1 MGVVALVD
9 PSDEYLGSILGSHCL
24 NILKCNGLNCRFTLY
39 QATVKAA
46 VMFIQADVP
55 RFRAFYTA
63 MSSEPL
69 DESAG
74 ARQPGLGD
82 SAKSQTGPTRRRV
95 RVFRWPPKPPRDA
108 TAKAK
113 LRHARLLKPGIRA
126 ATPDRC
132 VIVGAS
138 RTPAPS

>member
-46 VMFIQADVP
+46 VTFIQADVP

-74 ARQPGLGD
+74 ARQPGLG
-82 SAKSQTGPTRRRV
+82 T
-95 RVFRWPPKPPRDA
+95 PPR
-108 TAKAK
+108 AK
-113 LRHARLLKPGIRA
+113 
-126 ATPDRC
+126 PDRRA
-132 VIVGAS
+132 GGLGYS
-138 RTPAPS
+138 GGLPSLHAMLLRKRSCGTRDC

>member
-1 MGVVALVD
+1 M
-9 PSDEYLGSILGSHCL
+9 
-24 NILKCNGLNCRFTLY
+24 K
-39 QATVKAA
+39 
-46 VMFIQADVP
+46 
-55 RFRAFYTA
+55 
-63 MSSEPL
+63 
-69 DESAG
+69 SAG